1 MSILTTLRALWTAGR
16 GIVVG
21 MPDVS
26 TAGDPMELFHAWYRA
41 AEKSGLFMPEAM
53 ALSTA
58 PPNGR
63 PSSRMVLLKTADERG
78 FVFYT
83 NYESRK
89 SRELDGNPHAALLFH
104 WPILE
109 RQIRIEGRVE
119 RVSREESDAYFQSR
133 SRGSRIGAWASRQS
147 RRLASRKD
155 LERAVREQEEAFKG
169 KDVPLPPYWGGWLV
183 RPERMEF
190 WQGRPFRLHDRLVFL
205 RDEDEKKQMKW
216 EVERLYP

>member
-1 MSILTTLRALWTAGR
+1 
-16 GIVVG
+16 
-21 MPDVS
+21 
-26 TAGDPMELFHAWYRA
+26 MELFDAWYRA
-41 AEKSGLFMPEAM
+41 AETSGLFMPEAM
-53 ALSTA
+53 ALTSA
-58 PPNGR
+58 SADGR

-89 SRELDGNPHAALLFH
+89 SRELEANPHAALLFH

-109 RQIRIEGRVE
+109 RQVRIEGRVE

-147 RRLASRKD
+147 RPLTSREE
-155 LERAVREQEEAFKG
+155 LEGAVREQEAAFKD
-169 KDVPLPPYWGGWLV
+169 KEVPLPPHWGGYLV

-190 WQGRPFRLHDRLVFL
+190 WQGRPFRLHDRLVFE
-205 RDEDEKKQMKW
+205 RVAAEPSRSGDQQEPVSSREKNAVKW
-216 EVERLYP
+216 AVERLYP